1 MNNQRPVTPREQ
13 TAQANLV
20 ERLILQGVDYSTAED
35 KAFMLKDEKAEG
47 VAHGG
52 MEATV
57 KALALVLGT
66 DEAHAT
72 GLILNAL

>member
-47 VAHGG
+47 VAHG
-52 MEATV
+52 AWRPP
-57 KALALVLGT
+57 
-66 DEAHAT
+66 
-72 GLILNAL
+72 